1 MDKAKSNFAELE
13 KRLLHTLAERKCARV
28 TITGYRYV
36 CNSIFRELQNSG
48 IMTYTE
54 TIGANYL
61 DNYLAN
67 HGSNEYYKV
76 LKTTIR
82 RLNDIANGIWNERHY
97 AKRKFGL
104 SKSQSKVV
112 EGYCKKHERAGM
124 AQRTISKKRY
134 GASLFLEKLNE
145 IGCTKIE
152 DISASCVCKAC
163 LGLESHGL
171 WGQMRMFLKYLSD
184 EGIIQSDYSTL
195 LSHRPAPYILPST
208 YTAAE
213 ISAAELKIDRNT
225 DMGKRDY
232 AMFLFASR
240 LGMRS
245 GDIVRLTIDQVDF
258 ENNKV
263 CFIQQKT
270 KRPHEL
276 PLLPEI
282 KAALKDYIEVRP
294 STTTQILFLTMQ
306 APYQSVTTSVMRH
319 IVRRYFAA
327 AEVDIRNKRHGP
339 HALRASL
346 ATSMVNDGIPYEV
359 VRKVLGHSSSN
370 AIKSYARIDIERL
383 REYSIETP
391 SATGKFRNFLCGK
404 GVGINE

>member
-1 MDKAKSNFAELE
+1 MGKAKSNFAELE
-13 KRLLHTLAERKCARV
+13 EKLLSILAERKC
-28 TITGYRYV
+28 TKITMTGYRYV

-48 IMTYTE
+48 ITTYTE
-54 TIGANYL
+54 TVGVNYL

-67 HGSNEYYKV
+67 HGFNEYYRV

-82 RLNDIANGIWNERHY
+82 RLNDVTNGVWNDRHY
-97 AKRKFGL
+97 AKRKFCL
-104 SKSQSKVV
+104 SKSQNKVV
-112 EGYCKKHERAGM
+112 EDYCKKHEHAGM
-124 AQRTISKKRY
+124 AQRTISKKEY
-134 GASLFLEKLNE
+134 GASLFLEKLNDL
-145 IGCTKIE
+145 GCTRIE
-152 DISASCVCKAC
+152 DISASYVCRVCV
-163 LGLESHGL
+163 GIESHGL
-171 WGQMRMFLKYLSD
+171 WGQVRMFLKYLSD
-184 EGIIQSDYSTL
+184 EKIIHSDYSTL
-195 LSHRPAPYILPST
+195 LSHRSAPYILPST
-208 YTAAE
+208 YTVDE
-213 ISAAELKIDRNT
+213 ISAAELEIDRNT

-258 ENNKV
+258 KNNKV
-263 CFIQQKT
+263 CFTQQKT
-270 KRPHEL
+270 KKPHEL

-282 KAALKDYIEVRP
+282 EVALKDYIEIRP
-294 STTTQILFLTMQ
+294 ATKTKILFLTMQ

-319 IVRRYFAA
+319 IVRRYLAA

-391 SATGKFRNFLCGK
+391 SATGRFRNFLCGK
-404 GVGINE
+404 AVRTNE